1 MTISAEGMIGVLQ
14 NPVNEGQLLSGLK
27 QLKNCVIGHDEEK
40 AAFIAREDVIPT
52 LLDLCENGPSDDVRV
67 EAIVILG
74 SFAYGSDSVV
84 GDLLKHPIVP
94 VIQQTLERAHAK
106 RRDVIV
112 RACIR
117 ILAAILH
124 KHGSGGVY
132 MAEYPGIVN
141 VLNELLWTPTT
152 PSATVTQCCRLVPL
166 LVESSKR
173 NKAEGQNIPSLAP
186 LAQCLSA
193 RISMLMGKYDQHAQ
207 GVRKSSSSLE
217 AAIAALA
224 NIITPAQAKNLLSGG
239 AISSPPGAESSSSGV
254 PGPRSAD
261 KFIQGMVS
269 LTRDDDMQ
277 MRLSAVELLTKLQEH
292 AVSESQ
298 KDEMVQP
305 LLPTLVPIL
314 DESLGE
320 DPRVALALA
329 RICRDDEHSSA
340 MAVEVDVVKKICN
353 VLKTTPDERICLKS
367 DVVANN
373 LLALAGIGAHKDR
386 FRSEITDNGGLGI
399 INRIFALKL
408 EMYNGDEDEET
419 VIYAIRSV
427 KTAACYVLR
436 SLSRSVSLLRTS
448 LSSTE
453 IVDGIMEMLESG
465 SNNTED
471 ENKMDLEEEGEGHS
485 MSSKS
490 VSRTSAIDD
499 SPEVRS
505 AVMAAICN
513 LILEFSPLQKPLID
527 KGLLAIIIDH
537 AHSPHPPLRL
547 NSVWALK
554 HATFSASQE
563 IKDAVLTQM
572 GSSYLIELCH
582 DPELDVQE
590 QAMAFLRNLVCRNTD
605 AVDRLFTDLGIDTV
619 FAMIEEKLANG
630 SFYDRHPDILV
641 STVYTLVHIAAGAE
655 SHRDLITQRDG
666 MLRKL
671 LPLLPHQDSELRVA
685 IVWLMINLTWI
696 EEDYNTSSIRSE
708 SCKIRAHKIAQL
720 GFKEALQERSRDSS
734 LDVRERTK
742 TALFQIE
749 GLLNNPSPS
758 RA

>member
-1 MTISAEGMIGVLQ
+1 MTISAEDMIGVLQ
-14 NPVNEGQLLSGLK
+14 HPGDEGQLLNGLK
-27 QLKNCVIGHDEEK
+27 QLKNSVIGHDEEK
-40 AAFIAREDVIPT
+40 AVFIAREDVIPT

-84 GDLLKHPIVP
+84 SDLLKHPIVP
-94 VIQQTLERAHAK
+94 VVQRTLDRAHAK

-124 KHGSGGVY
+124 KHNSGGMY
-132 MAEYPGIVN
+132 MAEYPGIVG

-166 LVESSKR
+166 LVESGKR
-173 NKAEGQNIPSLAP
+173 NKAEGQNTPSLAP

-239 AISSPPGAESSSSGV
+239 AVSSPSGAESSSSGV

-261 KFIQGMVS
+261 KFIQGLVS
-269 LTRDDDMQ
+269 LTRDDDVQ

-314 DESLGE
+314 DESLGK

-329 RICRDDEHSSA
+329 RTCRDDEHSSA
-340 MAVEVDVVKKICN
+340 MAVEVGVVKKICS
-353 VLKTTPDERICLKS
+353 VLKATPDESICAKS

-386 FRSEITDNGGLGI
+386 FRSEITDNGGLSI

-408 EMYNGDEDEET
+408 EMYNGEEDEES

-453 IVDGIMEMLESG
+453 IVDGIMEMLENG
-465 SNNTED
+465 SSSKKED
-471 ENKMDLEEEGEGHS
+471 ENKMDVEEESHPK
-485 MSSKS
+485 KS
-490 VSRTSAIDD
+490 ASATSAIDD

-527 KGLLAIIIDH
+527 KGLLTIIIDH

-572 GSSYLIELCH
+572 GSSYLMELCH

-590 QAMAFLRNLVCRNTD
+590 QAMAFLRNLLCRNTD
-605 AVDRLFTDLGIDTV
+605 AVDRLFTDLGINTV

-655 SHRDLITQRDG
+655 SHRDVITQREG

-708 SCKIRAHKIAQL
+708 SCKIRAQKISQL

-749 GLLNNPSPS
+749 GLLNNSSPS